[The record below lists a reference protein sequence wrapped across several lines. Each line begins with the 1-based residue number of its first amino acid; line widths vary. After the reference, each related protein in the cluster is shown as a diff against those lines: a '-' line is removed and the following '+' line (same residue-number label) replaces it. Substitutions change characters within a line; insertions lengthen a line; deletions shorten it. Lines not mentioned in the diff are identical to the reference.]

1 MKKILLI
8 VLLFCLSLP
17 VFSTVES
24 RPTIDLRNFGGYG
37 VAQYGTREDN
47 EHDLSKYKY
56 DYITVKGNKVYARKA
71 PLISCLCRDMAS
83 NGIVYEEPSCRI
95 KENGST
101 WQSLTGWIKEDYG
114 TYTEYNVQ
122 WAIEPLRQYVYAI
135 NSDNNVVKYKIVKNK
150 YKNKVKQVFYGDFE
164 TYEPVSYF
172 VQTEIGKKIK
182 KQGMKF
188 DENGKMITPIKQSEF
203 SEIVEYDMQGNILF
217 IYRKNEYDRIN
228 EYYSDGKTLK
238 SNHNTDYIPY
248 LQWVEDENT
257 QIYKKI
263 EDFKPIFLEEAY

>member
-8 VLLFCLSLP
+8 SLLFCLTLP
-17 VFSTVES
+17 VFATVES
-24 RPTIDLRNFGGYG
+24 KPAIDLRNFSGFG

-47 EHDLSKYKY
+47 EYDLSKCKY
-56 DYITVKGNKVYARKA
+56 DYITVKGNKVYARKT
-71 PLISCLCRDMAS
+71 PLISRPCRDMAS
-83 NGIVYEEPSCRI
+83 NGIVYEEPNCRI

-150 YKNKVKQVFYGDFE
+150 HKNKLKQILLGDFE

-172 VQTEIGKKIK
+172 VQTKIGKKIK
-182 KQGMKF
+182 DQGMKF
-188 DENGKMITPIKQSEF
+188 DENGRMIPPIKQAEF
-203 SEIVEYDMQGNILF
+203 SEIVEYDMQGNILS

-228 EYYSDGKTLK
+228 EFLPDGKTLK
-238 SNHNTDYIPY
+238 TYHDTDYIPY
-248 LQWVEDENT
+248 LQWAENEEKAIFATIDEFT
-257 QIYKKI
+257 PGLF
-263 EDFKPIFLEEAY
+263 DR